1 MFVYQSTNYNTNET
15 YSITGK
21 NVIECCASILNY
33 NNGYENNDS
42 EKEYIVKF
50 INDDGEIVAE
60 ITETSLQYAI
70 VSDND
75 NATEKMK
82 QESEKFWDMNHEK
95 IMVIEFN
102 NPIHNGD
109 AEWDEDYESEYESD
123 DEKYVSDDDTIE
135 QNYNK
140 TN

>member
-1 MFVYQSTNYNTNET
+1 MFVYQSTNYNTTET

-42 EKEYIVKF
+42 DKEYIVKF

-70 VSDND
+70 VSDD
-75 NATEKMK
+75 ENATEKMK

-95 IMVIEFN
+95 IMVIEFT

-109 AEWDEDYESEYESD
+109 AEWDEDYESVNESDNESDASEYE
-123 DEKYVSDDDTIE
+123 TIE
-135 QNYNK
+135 QNCNK
-140 TN
+140 TS

>member
-33 NNGYENNDS
+33 NNGYENNES

-50 INDDGEIVAE
+50 INDDGEIIAE
-60 ITETSLQYAI
+60 ITETSLYYAI
-70 VSDND
+70 LSDNED
-75 NATEKMK
+75 ATEKMK

-109 AEWDEDYESEYESD
+109 AEWDKDYESEDESE

-135 QNYNK
+135 QNHNK
-140 TN
+140 TY